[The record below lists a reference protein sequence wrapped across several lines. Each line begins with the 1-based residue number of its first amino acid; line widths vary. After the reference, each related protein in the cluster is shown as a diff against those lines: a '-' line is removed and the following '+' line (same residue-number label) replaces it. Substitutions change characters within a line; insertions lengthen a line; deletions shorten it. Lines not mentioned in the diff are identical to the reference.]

1 VNDMTNALVFFRDKG
16 SRKWTDAPTNTV
28 PSSFFDPSDLPAFQQ
43 LEFDLPEDLL
53 ESVSMIYENNIKD
66 APVSNPQGVRKI
78 NKQDN
83 GLQQLQL
90 TLRGRFKDQAFDL
103 ETLQR
108 FARQLQVENV
118 FHQFGIYGFKAGT
131 NPPAGAVSTP
141 FNFDPTDTFG
151 LTIKRFSLGR
161 VGGKPKNFDFEI
173 TLTSGGVLEQP

>member
-1 VNDMTNALVFFRDKG
+1 MTNALLFFRDIG
-16 SRKWTDAPTNTV
+16 SKKTNPNFT
-28 PSSFFDPSDLPAFQQ
+28 DPSDLPPFQQ

-66 APVSNPQGVRKI
+66 APVSNPDGVRKI

-103 ETLQR
+103 ITLQR

-118 FHQFGIYGFKAGT
+118 FHQFGIYGFKAST

-141 FNFDPTDTFG
+141 FNFDPDDTFG
-151 LTIKRFSLGR
+151 LTIKRFTLGR

-173 TLTSGGVLEQP
+173 TLTSGGVVEQP